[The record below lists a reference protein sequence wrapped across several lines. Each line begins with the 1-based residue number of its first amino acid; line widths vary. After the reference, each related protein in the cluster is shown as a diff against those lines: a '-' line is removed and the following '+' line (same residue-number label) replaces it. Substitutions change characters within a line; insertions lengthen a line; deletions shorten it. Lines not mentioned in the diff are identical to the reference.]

1 MLFKSY
7 IPGNDTFVFILNLDI
22 SRPVLH
28 STFDI
33 QMGKIDIDNMSSVYI
48 YLPLSLCPGLSWL
61 SVIIQMTRRQ
71 VTMIQPQLDFKTF
84 SVNPRRARL

>member
-48 YLPLSLCPGLSWL
+48 YLPLIYRKGCEQICQILTSG
-61 SVIIQMTRRQ
+61 
-71 VTMIQPQLDFKTF
+71 
-84 SVNPRRARL
+84 

>member
-48 YLPLSLCPGLSWL
+48 RRPLCVTHSDMPGHYKGQTAKIGCRVSP
-61 SVIIQMTRRQ
+61 
-71 VTMIQPQLDFKTF
+71 VTVSHPEDDLEPF
-84 SVNPRRARL
+84 

>member
-48 YLPLSLCPGLSWL
+48 RRPLLPTAFPSNNSKVEVKFYRLSTS
-61 SVIIQMTRRQ
+61 STKE
-71 VTMIQPQLDFKTF
+71 D
-84 SVNPRRARL
+84 

>member
-48 YLPLSLCPGLSWL
+48 YLPLPDTITLLSNTELTQYYIRTWSLDYHHTGE
-61 SVIIQMTRRQ
+61 R
-71 VTMIQPQLDFKTF
+71 
-84 SVNPRRARL
+84 

>member
-48 YLPLSLCPGLSWL
+48 YLPLVFMLSHNIL
-61 SVIIQMTRRQ
+61 RQSPIQ
-71 VTMIQPQLDFKTF
+71 
-84 SVNPRRARL
+84 

>member
-48 YLPLSLCPGLSWL
+48 YLPLPYGDLY
-61 SVIIQMTRRQ
+61 
-71 VTMIQPQLDFKTF
+71 
-84 SVNPRRARL
+84 

>member
-48 YLPLSLCPGLSWL
+48 YLPLMKC
-61 SVIIQMTRRQ
+61 M
-71 VTMIQPQLDFKTF
+71 
-84 SVNPRRARL
+84 

>member
-48 YLPLSLCPGLSWL
+48 RRPLVSTIVFSLLFHVLDGF
-61 SVIIQMTRRQ
+61 MTRNLHCNCLP
-71 VTMIQPQLDFKTF
+71 VVWPL
-84 SVNPRRARL
+84 

>member
-48 YLPLSLCPGLSWL
+48 YLPLKKRKIFRGGSNVPIFSFIFWGLPTS
-61 SVIIQMTRRQ
+61 S
-71 VTMIQPQLDFKTF
+71 
-84 SVNPRRARL
+84 

>member
-48 YLPLSLCPGLSWL
+48 YLPLFEPKVGNPKISVSRNQANLSH
-61 SVIIQMTRRQ
+61 
-71 VTMIQPQLDFKTF
+71 P
-84 SVNPRRARL
+84 

>member
-48 YLPLSLCPGLSWL
+48 YLPLLLTYNNFIL
-61 SVIIQMTRRQ
+61 KKLLI
-71 VTMIQPQLDFKTF
+71 
-84 SVNPRRARL
+84 

>member
-33 QMGKIDIDNMSSVYI
+33 QMGKIDIDNTIPDYMYPSRHVISVSNSSCF
-48 YLPLSLCPGLSWL
+48 LNL
-61 SVIIQMTRRQ
+61 
-71 VTMIQPQLDFKTF
+71 
-84 SVNPRRARL
+84 

>member
-48 YLPLSLCPGLSWL
+48 RRPLIFSHNLW
-61 SVIIQMTRRQ
+61 
-71 VTMIQPQLDFKTF
+71 QLLF
-84 SVNPRRARL
+84 

>member
-48 YLPLSLCPGLSWL
+48 YLPLLFC
-61 SVIIQMTRRQ
+61 RQ
-71 VTMIQPQLDFKTF
+71 GEDHGMDSAYV
-84 SVNPRRARL
+84 

>member
-48 YLPLSLCPGLSWL
+48 YLPLLE
-61 SVIIQMTRRQ
+61 
-71 VTMIQPQLDFKTF
+71 TF
-84 SVNPRRARL
+84 SDNSGSHSKSAWFLLVYTE

>member
-48 YLPLSLCPGLSWL
+48 YLPLGICVRFGP
-61 SVIIQMTRRQ
+61 
-71 VTMIQPQLDFKTF
+71 F
-84 SVNPRRARL
+84 SKSEYYSKI